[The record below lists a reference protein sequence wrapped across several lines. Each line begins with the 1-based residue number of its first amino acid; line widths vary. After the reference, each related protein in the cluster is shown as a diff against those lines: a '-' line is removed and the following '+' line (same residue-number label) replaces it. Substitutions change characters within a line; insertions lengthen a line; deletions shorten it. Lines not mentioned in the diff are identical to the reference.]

1 MSQLLTLPVLMMDC
15 QATGASPSKGDLLD
29 IAWVEATASDDDTT
43 IHAAMT
49 ATLVQLSTH
58 HQRVPNRITQL
69 TGIRTAMLAD
79 APTHDD
85 VSQQLAEV
93 FDAHDTI
100 YPLAHYARFER
111 PFVEQLLDRQ
121 VNFICTHDIAKRL
134 LPGLPR
140 RGLRPLA
147 GYFGK
152 IPEEVKRASD
162 HVMATA
168 LIWRELVSL
177 LVHEEGVE
185 TYDELMTWLATKKVD
200 RNVARQLPLPREVRL
215 ALPEVPG
222 VYRMRSKQ
230 GAVLYVGK
238 ATSLKQR
245 VNSYFRGRKGIAEKT
260 LELITQVWSLETTEV
275 GSPFEA
281 ALLETDEIKRL
292 DPPYNQ
298 QLKHHDRQIWFA
310 HPNDP
315 LDLQN
320 IYDDTHTLGPFGSTL
335 PIERA
340 GALLRT
346 IWGELTPMPGEVFF
360 DIGAEDEVFTQ
371 GLALF
376 VKDHQITPQ
385 YTAQDL
391 LYLGQT
397 RWLERLEL
405 MLALAQEVSQDNV
418 EETHAATDLDDMSD
432 DTLAALDEDFD
443 DDLGDMLDEELF
455 EWTPEHVCGACI
467 NIAMGYYKAIERAHA
482 VTLFLDVTID
492 WLPTHEPLVSPRTL
506 IFRQGKLDSS
516 IEPSPES
523 PHQKMALIDV
533 DTYDRLKVA
542 LNEVRRVWRKG
553 HPITL
558 TFPDGTIWGVD
569 DIGVLLTTTHSSL

>member
-1 MSQLLTLPVLMMDC
+1 MSQLLTLPILMMDC

-29 IAWVEATASDDDTT
+29 IAWVKTTASDDDHT
-43 IHAAMT
+43 IAAAMT
-49 ATLVQLSTH
+49 STLVQLVT

-69 TGIRTAMLAD
+69 TGIRTAMLED
-79 APTHDD
+79 ALTQDD
-85 VSQQLAEV
+85 VSQQLTEV
-93 FDAHDTI
+93 FDAHETL

-121 VNFICTHDIAKRL
+121 VSFICTHDIAKRL

-200 RNVARQLPLPREVRL
+200 RNADRQLPLPREVRL

-222 VYRMRSKQ
+222 VYRMLSKQ
-230 GAVLYVGK
+230 DAVLYVGK

-245 VNSYFRGRKGIAEKT
+245 VNSYFRGRKGVAEKT
-260 LELITQVWSLETTEV
+260 LELITQVWSLDTTEV

-292 DPPYNQ
+292 NPPYNQ
-298 QLKHHDRQIWFA
+298 QLKYHDRQIWFA
-310 HPNDP
+310 NPDDP
-315 LDLQN
+315 LELQN
-320 IYDDTHTLGPFGSTL
+320 TYDDTHTLGPFGSTL

-346 IWGELTPMPGEVFF
+346 IWGELIPMPGEVLF

-371 GLALF
+371 GLAMF
-376 VKDHQITPQ
+376 VEDHQITPQ

-391 LYLGQT
+391 LHLGQT

-405 MLALAQEVSQDNV
+405 MLALAQEASEDNRA
-418 EETHAATDLDDMSD
+418 EEDASTGSEDLSDALDGDFDEDLDDV
-432 DTLAALDEDFD
+432 
-443 DDLGDMLDEELF
+443 LDEEPF
-455 EWTPEHVCGACI
+455 EWTPEHVCGACL
-467 NIAMGYYKAIERAHA
+467 NIAVGYYKAIERARA
-482 VTLFLDVTID
+482 VTLFLDVIID
-492 WLPTHEPLVSPRTL
+492 WLPTHDPLATPRTL
-506 IFRQGKLDSS
+506 IFRQGQLEPSLD
-516 IEPSPES
+516 PSPES
-523 PHQKMALIDV
+523 LHQKMALVDV

-542 LNEVRRVWRKG
+542 LNEVRRVWSKG

-558 TFPDGTIWGVD
+558 TFPDGTVWGVD
-569 DIGVLLTTTHSSL
+569 DIGVLLTTTHSAL